1 MDKEELNKIIKET
14 NNSLHHKTI
23 NFGTVSYMILKTLEL
38 KEKGVNSSDF
48 EKLGFNEELE

>member
-1 MDKEELNKIIKET
+1 MEKEELNKIIKET
-14 NNSLHHKTI
+14 NNSLYNKTI

-38 KEKGVNSSDF
+38 KEKGVKSSDF